1 MGTNKGGRER
11 DEDHFSALC
20 IWEKGEKEGFVYSE
34 EVIRAED
41 GRGKRRTIFLAS
53 SREIERGDV
62 YQDGRIAR
70 RKAKREIGIEEL
82 G

>member
-11 DEDHFSALC
+11 DDHFSALC